1 MANNPT
7 VQYELEY
14 MRARLDI
21 LQDYLLSDDLYWT
34 IRARPPGGEPSF
46 PQMTISNLLLTN
58 ARLSA
63 RSLSRNETIEHTNLD
78 EELGR
83 VKQQWRVAWERKA
96 NKEFSSRMKLWGN
109 FIDEY
114 RKDPENQYDR
124 YAYEVG
130 RRVMLELLSP
140 SITDAVFAERELL
153 QTLDAILRAVHRPG
167 EFIWE
172 DVLKKGFSRDTYWY
186 LYGRLP
192 EKASP

>member
-14 MRARLDI
+14 MRACLDI

-34 IRARPPGGEPSF
+34 IRARPPVGEPSF

-96 NKEFSSRMKLWGN
+96 DREFSSRMKLWGN

-140 SITDAVFAERELL
+140 YITDAVFAERELL
-153 QTLDAILRAVHRPG
+153 QTLDAILRAVYRPG

-172 DVLKKGFSRDTYWY
+172 EVLKKGFSRDTYWY

-192 EKASP
+192 EKARP